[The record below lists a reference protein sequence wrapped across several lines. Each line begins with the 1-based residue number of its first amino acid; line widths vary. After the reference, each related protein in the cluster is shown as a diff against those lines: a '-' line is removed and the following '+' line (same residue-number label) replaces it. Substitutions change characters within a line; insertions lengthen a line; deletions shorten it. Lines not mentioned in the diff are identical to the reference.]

1 MADEKVKVT
10 KLPYMGPPK
19 DDSKEEEHKRTSKTV
34 PVTTGTKLAVPIP
47 AFVRDRDYAK
57 GGKTKAYA
65 KGGDVQSES
74 SKLDQRNAAKDKA
87 QDEGFKRY
95 QAEQAKEAKE
105 NAGPREAVGK
115 AVDFVK
121 KGLGMKS
128 GGSVKSASARADG
141 IAIRGKTRA

>member
-1 MADEKVKVT
+1 MSDKKVKVT

-19 DDSKEEEHKRTSKTV
+19 DDSKEEEHKRTSNTV

-74 SKLDQRNAAKDKA
+74 SKLDQKNAAMDKE
-87 QDEGFKRY
+87 QEEGFKRY
-95 QAEQAKEAKE
+95 QAEQAKEAKA
-105 NAGPREAVGK
+105 NADSRKTMPSFNFGK
-115 AVDFVK
+115 PEK
-121 KGLGMKS
+121 KAK

-141 IAIRGKTRA
+141 CCIRGKTRA